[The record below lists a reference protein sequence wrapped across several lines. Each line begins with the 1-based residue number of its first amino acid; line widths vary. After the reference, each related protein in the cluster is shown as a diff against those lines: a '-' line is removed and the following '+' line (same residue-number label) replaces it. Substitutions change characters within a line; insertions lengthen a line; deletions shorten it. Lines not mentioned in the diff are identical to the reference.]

1 MTSNTTYQT
10 TVRTRPSDPS
20 GTSDLPDLGTVL
32 GVWAH
37 PDDEAYLSSG
47 LVLHARAAGRRV
59 VVVTATDGELGGS
72 ARTAPGRR
80 RLAATRRRELA
91 ASLQVLGVD
100 EHHRLGY
107 ADGGCAS
114 VDRAAAVERV
124 AAVIE
129 DVRPDTIVTFGPDGM
144 TGHRDHRTVGSW
156 TVEAAALAGHR
167 GRVWFPTLT
176 PQWHRRW
183 SALNDRVGL
192 WMDAACVPVTPQD
205 RVIRDGAP
213 DRRPPRAQDGRPRAA
228 GVADGIAG
236 RPRRRRDLR
245 AVVVH
250 RVVPRGDC
258 GRDGAEAQPL
268 EQAGHDHG

>member
-72 ARTAPGRR
+72 ARTASGRR

-156 TVEAAALAGHR
+156 TLEAAALAGHR

-205 RVIRDGAP
+205 RVSATVHLTGDLLERKMAALALQASQTASLVDLVGAETY
-213 DRRPPRAQDGRPRAA
+213 AQWWSTEWYREATAA
-228 GVADGIAG
+228 EMA
-236 RPRRRRDLR
+236 PRRSSWT
-245 AVVVH
+245 
-250 RVVPRGDC
+250 
-258 GRDGAEAQPL
+258 
-268 EQAGHDHG
+268 AGHDHG